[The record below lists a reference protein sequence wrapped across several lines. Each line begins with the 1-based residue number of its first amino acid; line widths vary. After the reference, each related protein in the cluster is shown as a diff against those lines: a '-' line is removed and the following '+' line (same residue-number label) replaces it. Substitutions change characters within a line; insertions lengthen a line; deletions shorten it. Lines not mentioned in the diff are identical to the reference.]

1 LEFLFPHIK
10 RGGIK
15 EIRLLERDKQIIRLK
30 KGLYVCNPKIIG
42 KILSTELAV
51 NHLYAPSYVSERDAF
66 MVRQKEELA
75 STNINQVKRD
85 VLPFVKN
92 LKELDI
98 WTNDYFVQLV
108 DMMRFE

>member
-1 LEFLFPHIK
+1 MRTLPIGLKHLAERVLLFNNGVI
-10 RGGIK
+10 
-15 EIRLLERDKQIIRLK
+15 
-30 KGLYVCNPKIIG
+30 
-42 KILSTELAV
+42 
-51 NHLYAPSYVSERDAF
+51 ERDAF